1 MSQIND
7 TAAGYQ
13 VGATTSEKV
22 AFHGSAPV
30 IQRAGAAQAVIGNA
44 TYAEPTA
51 VPADS
56 VEAASPT
63 TAEFN
68 AALAALS
75 SARTQ
80 LVALAADVAA
90 HKTLVNE
97 LRAALVE
104 KGLIKGAA

>member
-1 MSQIND
+1 MAQIDD
-7 TAAGYQ
+7 TNAGLTLGNATDK
-13 VGATTSEKV
+13 VALHGATPTV
-22 AFHGSAPV
+22 
-30 IQRAGAAQAVIGNA
+30 QRVGAAQAAIGNA
-44 TYAEPTA
+44 TYAAPTA

-56 VEAASPT
+56 TQATAPT

-68 AALAALS
+68 AALAALA

-80 LVALAADVAA
+80 LVALAADVAT
-90 HKTLVNE
+90 HRTLANE

>member
-1 MSQIND
+1 MAQVND

-13 VGATTSEKV
+13 VGANASEKI
-22 AFHGSAPV
+22 AFHGAAPAA
-30 IQRAGAAQAVIGNA
+30 QRAGAAQAAIGAA
-44 TYAEPTA
+44 TYAAPTA

-80 LVALAADVAA
+80 LVALAADVAT